1 MKTEKRT
8 RSLRLD
14 NALWNKLDLLSKKY
28 EWSINHLCVHI
39 LTQFVDRTDE
49 KSIKKGSRD

>member
-1 MKTEKRT
+1 MKGEKRT

-14 NALWNKLDLLSKKY
+14 NALWQRLGVLAGKY

-39 LTQFVDRTDE
+39 LTQFVGKAE
-49 KSIKKGSRD
+49 KKDSKD